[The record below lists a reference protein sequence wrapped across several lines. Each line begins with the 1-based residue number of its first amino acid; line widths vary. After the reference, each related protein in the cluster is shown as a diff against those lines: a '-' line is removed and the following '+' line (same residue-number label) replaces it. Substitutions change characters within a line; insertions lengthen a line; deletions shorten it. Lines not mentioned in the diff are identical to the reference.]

1 MTKQAK
7 EFTEANKRFKVISGY
22 ALEQDPRLPSKG
34 VIYELEDG
42 TFYKLYPE
50 DLGHISEPLWKL

>member
-1 MTKQAK
+1 MTIQAK
-7 EFTEANKRFKVISGY
+7 EFLAANKRFKIISGY

-34 VIYELEDG
+34 VVYELEDG

-50 DLGHISEPLWKL
+50 DLEHIDSPIWKF

>member
-7 EFTEANKRFKVISGY
+7 EFIDANKKYKIISGY
-22 ALEQDPRLPSKG
+22 ALEQNPNLPSKG
-34 VIYELEDG
+34 VVYELSDG

-50 DLGHISEPLWKL
+50 DLKHVTNPVWDI